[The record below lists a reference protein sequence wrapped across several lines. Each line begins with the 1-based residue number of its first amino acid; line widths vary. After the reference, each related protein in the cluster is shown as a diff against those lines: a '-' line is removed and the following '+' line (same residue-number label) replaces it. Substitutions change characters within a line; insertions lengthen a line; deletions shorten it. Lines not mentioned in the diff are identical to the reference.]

1 MSEAQNIYNSA
12 LKAIKN
18 KEDTK
23 HIKKLLNKVIEID
36 PNSEFA
42 QYASA
47 QINNIEYQDNVGIK
61 ETEETEETD
70 GFFESL
76 IGFILAVL
84 VIFFLIYLILLN
96 SIH

>member
-61 ETEETEETD
+61 ETEETD

-84 VIFFLIYLILLN
+84 VILFLIYLILLN